1 MRAQVRA
8 RNGALDGWRFGVLIG
23 ALIQCLPSAAVA
35 QATPTEPAQP
45 SPKLSARAAVP
56 APAPTP
62 TAKVLDL
69 AARLGAID
77 SAAQHIV
84 SAPTGTRMMQESDFI
99 AARWPGVRSAL
110 VQAGAKRADL
120 LIADGALRNLR
131 TGSESESQRQRAANT
146 VTAALAPLYPVAGD
160 RVPPRIH
167 RLDYLLRAVGLD
179 AVESNWVRATA
190 DVVSIR
196 SAWQTARSGVV
207 DHGGNGQ
214 ALGFDRAIGA
224 MDDAI
229 GARNST
235 RTTIA
240 LAAADKDLAAVEKV
254 FDRQDPPWRRFIHEH
269 FGV

>member
-131 TGSESESQRQRAANT
+131 TPSRLPSPHCIRLPETGCRRASTGLTTCCVQSVLMPLKVIGSEQPLMSYRFGQRGKRREVESLITAETARHLASIEQSGRWMTRSALAIRRERRLRLRQPIRISQRSRRSSTVRTRHGGDSSTNT
-146 VTAALAPLYPVAGD
+146 SAC
-160 RVPPRIH
+160 
-167 RLDYLLRAVGLD
+167 
-179 AVESNWVRATA
+179 SVRAR
-190 DVVSIR
+190 V
-196 SAWQTARSGVV
+196 
-207 DHGGNGQ
+207 H
-214 ALGFDRAIGA
+214 DR
-224 MDDAI
+224 
-229 GARNST
+229 
-235 RTTIA
+235 
-240 LAAADKDLAAVEKV
+240 
-254 FDRQDPPWRRFIHEH
+254 
-269 FGV
+269 